1 MAFCNSC
8 GATLSPGMK
17 FCNKCGAPQAAAAAP
32 GGTPAFAPPA
42 MTPVP
47 TTPAMGAPPASTG
60 GGGALK
66 IILIV
71 IAVIVGIG
79 ILGMVTCGVVLHRA
93 MKNAHVTQKGNDVK
107 IETPFGNMETSA
119 DPEQTA
125 KDLGVE
131 IYPGA
136 QIQKAGTASVTLG
149 SLHTVTAN
157 FESSDPVEKICD
169 FYKQKFPGAT
179 VSTSDQTHCTIV
191 SGAQTN
197 STTITVQSSG
207 DSSRLQIVVINKK

>member
-8 GATLSPGMK
+8 GATLAPGMK
-17 FCNKCGAPQAAAAAP
+17 FCNKCGAPQSAGAPAAAA
-32 GGTPAFAPPA
+32 TP
-42 MTPVP
+42 MTPVVA
-47 TTPAMGAPPASTG
+47 TPAPAPVPTTG

-71 IAVIVGIG
+71 VAVIVGVG
-79 ILGMVTCGVVLHRA
+79 ILGMVTCGIVVHRA
-93 MKNAHVTQKGNDVK
+93 IKNAHVSQKGDNVK

-136 QIQKAGTASVTLG
+136 QVQKAGTASVTFG
-149 SLHTVTAN
+149 SFHTVTAN
-157 FESSDPVEKICD
+157 FESSDPVDKICD
-169 FYKQKFPGAT
+169 FYKQKYPGAA
-179 VSTSDQTHCTIV
+179 VSTSDQTHCSIV
-191 SGAQTN
+191 SGEQKN
-197 STTITVQSSG
+197 STTITVESRG
-207 DSSRLQIVVINKK
+207 DVSRLQIVVLNKK

>member
-8 GATLSPGMK
+8 GATLTPGTR
-17 FCNKCGAPQAAAAAP
+17 FCSKCGAPQLTSAPAPAAAAGATPTPPAP
-32 GGTPAFAPPA
+32 ATIPPAPPA
-42 MTPVP
+42 T
-47 TTPAMGAPPASTG
+47 TG
-60 GGGALK
+60 GGSALK

-71 IAVIVGIG
+71 VAVIVGIG

-93 MKNAHVTQKGNDVK
+93 IKNARVSQKGDNVK

-136 QIQKAGTASVTLG
+136 QIQKAGTASVTFG

-157 FESSDPVEKICD
+157 FESSDPVDKICD
-169 FYKQKFPGAT
+169 FYKQKYPSAA
-179 VSTSDQTHCTIV
+179 VSSSDQTHCTIV
-191 SGAQTN
+191 SGEQKN

-207 DSSRLQIVVINKK
+207 DGSRLQIVVMNRK